1 MSDLHDLTRLMESE
15 LASAAMLTRTGKVTE
30 VVGTLMRVSGL
41 DARLGELCEVL
52 DDDGSVLQMAEVVG
66 FAGGRSILSP
76 FGSILGVRG
85 GTRVIGMGK
94 VLSVPVGDALLGR
107 VI

>member
-52 DDDGSVLQMAEVVG
+52 DDDGSVLQMAEVV
-66 FAGGRSILSP
+66 ASQ
-76 FGSILGVRG
+76 
-85 GTRVIGMGK
+85 
-94 VLSVPVGDALLGR
+94 VGDRFFRPSAPSSA
-107 VI
+107 